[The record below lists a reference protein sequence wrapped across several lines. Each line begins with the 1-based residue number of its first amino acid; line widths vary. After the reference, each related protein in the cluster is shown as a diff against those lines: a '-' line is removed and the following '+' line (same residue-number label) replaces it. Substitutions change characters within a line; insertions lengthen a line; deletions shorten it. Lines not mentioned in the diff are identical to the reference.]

1 MTTEKFNDYAR
12 FVATTTSE
20 MSKNTLGLSSRI
32 LRLEGATSHLTR
44 SDGTVERGAEIHM
57 ATLLTSVIGM
67 LAESGEFAEV
77 VKKKLFQADT
87 NFTDDEI
94 FHMKR
99 ELGDVLWYWVQ
110 GCTALGFTPDEV
122 MDENINKLEKRY
134 PNGFEVVRSEVRA
147 DGDI

>member
-1 MTTEKFNDYAR
+1 MSKINDYAR
-12 FVATTTSE
+12 FVETTTSE

-32 LRLEGATSHLTR
+32 LKLEGTTSHTMTSSGETIR
-44 SDGTVERGAEIHM
+44 EAEIHM
-57 ATLLTSVIGM
+57 ATLLTSVVGM

-87 NFTDDEI
+87 QFTNEEV

-110 GCTALGFTPDEV
+110 GCRALGFTPDEV
-122 MDENINKLEKRY
+122 MDENIRKLEQRY
-134 PNGFEVVRSEVRA
+134 PNGFEVVKSEHRQE
-147 DGDI
+147 GDI

>member
-1 MTTEKFNDYAR
+1 
-12 FVATTTSE
+12 
-20 MSKNTLGLSSRI
+20 
-32 LRLEGATSHLTR
+32 
-44 SDGTVERGAEIHM
+44 M
-57 ATLLTSVIGM
+57 ATLMTSVIGM

-77 VKKKLFQADT
+77 VKKKLFQADSM
-87 NFTDDEI
+87 FSEDEI

-122 MDENINKLEKRY
+122 MDENIRKLEKRY
-134 PNGFEVVRSEVRA
+134 PDGFEVVRSEVRQ